1 MLESTKQDNNIL
13 SPTSPEEEVFEQ
25 TLRPSTLLEFI
36 GQESLKANLAV
47 VIEAAK
53 QRGERIEHV
62 LLYGPPGLGKTTLA
76 SIIAKETGSKLKTT
90 SGPAIER
97 PGDLAAL
104 LTNLEPG
111 DTLFIDEVHRLNKVV
126 EEILYPAM
134 EDGFLDIVIGKGPGA
149 RSVRMD
155 LPKFTLIGATT
166 RIGMISSPLRDRFG
180 LTYHFDFYDTKAI
193 NQIIKR
199 SAVILNSPIDEESS
213 LILAERSRFT
223 PRIANR
229 ILKRVRDFVQVSGH
243 DTITAGE
250 AQKALDLLGID
261 EQGLELNDRR
271 LLEIIADKFAGGPV
285 GLGTLAAASGEEQDT
300 IADVYE
306 PFLLR
311 LGLIMRTPKGR
322 QLTERGYSHLGKT
335 FPGANTLL

>member
-1 MLESTKQDNNIL
+1 MLESTKQNNDIL

-25 TLRPSTLLEFI
+25 TLRPSSLLEFI

-180 LTYHFDFYDTKAI
+180 LTYHFDFYDTEAI

-243 DTITAGE
+243 DTITAQE

-271 LLEIIADKFAGGPV
+271 LLEIIADKFSGGPV

-322 QLTERGYSHLGKT
+322 QLTERGYAHLGKT
-335 FPGANTLL
+335 VPGSNTLL

>member
-243 DTITAGE
+243 DTITAEE

-335 FPGANTLL
+335 VPGSNTLL

>member
-335 FPGANTLL
+335 VPGSNTLL

>member
-62 LLYGPPGLGKTTLA
+62 LLYGLPGLGKTTLA

-134 EDGFLDIVIGKGPGA
+134 EDGFLDIVIGKGPAA
-149 RSVRMD
+149 RSVRLD
-155 LPKFTLIGATT
+155 LPKFTVIGATT
-166 RIGMISSPLRDRFG
+166 RAGSLAAPLRDRFG
-180 LTYHFDFYDTKAI
+180 MNHRLEFYTPAEI
-193 NQIIKR
+193 QQIIQR
-199 SAVILNSPIDEESS
+199 AATLLGSTIQPDASAM
-213 LILAERSRFT
+213 LAGRARLT

-229 ILKRVRDFVQVSGH
+229 LLKRVRDYADINGDGII
-243 DTITAGE
+243 DTVMTTE
-250 AQKALDLLGID
+250 ALQ
-261 EQGLELNDRR
+261 
-271 LLEIIADKFAGGPV
+271 LLEIDELGLDREKCGLPPVLTEVMPRSTVTVFAG
-285 GLGTLAAASGEEQDT
+285 
-300 IADVYE
+300 
-306 PFLLR
+306 
-311 LGLIMRTPKGR
+311 
-322 QLTERGYSHLGKT
+322 
-335 FPGANTLL
+335 